1 MQELEKILEEI
12 EDEENRMLSDLQL
25 EVSQRLVNEMRKYVQ
40 GLRYAKV
47 IIRNHMNG
55 GWIPVEEQLPEV
67 DEGVEETIEDDE
79 CPEYIVTIRGA
90 QESTTLKYS
99 PDGTWFDEN
108 GYVYDVIAW
117 QPLPELYRPEGS
129 NLCVKTEN

>member
-108 GYVYDVIAW
+108 GYIYDVIAW
-117 QPLPELYRPEGS
+117 QPLPETYRPERSDG
-129 NLCVKTEN
+129 E